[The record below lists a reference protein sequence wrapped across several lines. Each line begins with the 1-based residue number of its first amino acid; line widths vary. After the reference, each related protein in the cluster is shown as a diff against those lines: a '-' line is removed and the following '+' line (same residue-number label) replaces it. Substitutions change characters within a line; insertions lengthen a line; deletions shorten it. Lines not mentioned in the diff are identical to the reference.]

1 MVVIVVVIV
10 VWWWRWGM
18 VRFLDW
24 MVGLLD
30 RRVVRR
36 LGLSWIVVNRGY
48 TQGWLGLVGLL
59 GVLFGVV
66 VMVMS
71 VMGFGQQVRSLRW
84 VGWSVMRQ

>member
-10 VWWWRWGM
+10 VRWWGSWGWGM

-36 LGLSWIVVNRGY
+36 LCLSGVVVNRGY
-48 TQGWLGLVGLL
+48 SQGWLGLVGLL
-59 GVLFGVV
+59 GVVL
-66 VMVMS
+66 MVMS
-71 VMGFGQQVRSLRW
+71 VMGFGQQVRSLGW

>member
-30 RRVVRR
+30 RRVVRW
-36 LGLSWIVVNRGY
+36 LCLSWIVVNRGY
-48 TQGWLGLVGLL
+48 SQGWLGLVGLL
-59 GVLFGVV
+59 GVV

-71 VMGFGQQVRSLRW
+71 VMGFGQQVRSLGW
-84 VGWSVMRQ
+84 VSWSVMRQ